1 MGKNVKGWTCYI
13 ASLIQWYQHAFF
25 FDFENHLEAY
35 IGSKLASTENKTF
48 KNRSTKSES
57 KITFI
62 LQSIMENFFADFQ
75 NS

>member
-25 FDFENHLEAY
+25 DFENHLEAH
-35 IGSKLASTENKTF
+35 IGSKPASTENKTF

-62 LQSIMENFFADFQ
+62 LQPNMEKLFTDFQ